1 LGLLKVRKSHPPPML
16 PLDVRRP
23 EVVKA
28 SAGRLAQASAVRP
41 PDIPDGMRGIE
52 SPKGGSQST
61 FDHPGTG
68 NPDGARHK
76 NADRV

>member
-1 LGLLKVRKSHPPPML
+1 ML

-28 SAGRLAQASAVRP
+28 RAGRLAQASAVRP

-52 SPKGGSQST
+52 SPKGGSQPT
-61 FDHPGTG
+61 FDQSGNGEPGWC
-68 NPDGARHK
+68 
-76 NADRV
+76 